1 MSNVVRCLGKTG
13 IMNTKGHKATLVARH
28 PGNLNAVTNGAHSPR
43 LIELRASEIVD
54 ELGIAEE
61 LDETG
66 TLVLWEFARLA
77 AVIEAID
84 RDLSAKG
91 LTDRNGKERYLLQ
104 RRERYSRR
112 LTELNDRVLEAR
124 ARAGKQKLLDP
135 SGEIVGERRD
145 YVRALQ
151 EIALGHDPEARV
163 SDRLAALKLLVGLG
177 SEGTTS
183 RFTRRPVSE
192 RYPDD
197 PAYRAQAA
205 KLEREL
211 AERRKAGR
219 SAAA

>member
-1 MSNVVRCLGKTG
+1 
-13 IMNTKGHKATLVARH
+13 MNIKGHKATLVAQH
-28 PGNLNAVTNGAHSPR
+28 PANLNAVTSGAHSPR
-43 LIELRASEIVD
+43 LIELRAAEIVD
-54 ELGIAEE
+54 EFELTEE
-61 LDETG
+61 LDVTG
-66 TLVLWEFARLA
+66 KIALWELARLA

-112 LTELNDRVLEAR
+112 LIELSDRVLEAR
-124 ARAGKQKLLDP
+124 ARARKQKLLDS

-163 SDRLAALKLLVGLG
+163 SDRFSALKFLTDLG

-183 RFTRRPVSE
+183 RFTRRPISE

-197 PAYRAQAA
+197 RTHKAKAA

-211 AERRKAGR
+211 VEARKAADLQYLQNEIIEAR
-219 SAAA
+219 ARM